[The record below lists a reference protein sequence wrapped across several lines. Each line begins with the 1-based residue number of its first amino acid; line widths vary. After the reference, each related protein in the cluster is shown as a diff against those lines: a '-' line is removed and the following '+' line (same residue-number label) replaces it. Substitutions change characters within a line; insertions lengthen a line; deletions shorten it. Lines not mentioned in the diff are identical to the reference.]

1 MFSDKTEKDQL
12 WTKLS
17 MKIIDDIV
25 KRRSSIVITHVRV
38 TLTFLIFINLPQDCS
53 EKRKSLIESKAWP
66 VEKTRRTAVVKPLTS
81 TKGRIKNKRFQF
93 PQIRYF
99 SN

>member
-1 MFSDKTEKDQL
+1 
-12 WTKLS
+12 

-38 TLTFLIFINLPQDCS
+38 TLTYLILINLPQDCS

-81 TKGRIKNKRFQF
+81 TKGRIKKQKIPISTNTVFF
-93 PQIRYF
+93 IQINIF
-99 SN
+99 